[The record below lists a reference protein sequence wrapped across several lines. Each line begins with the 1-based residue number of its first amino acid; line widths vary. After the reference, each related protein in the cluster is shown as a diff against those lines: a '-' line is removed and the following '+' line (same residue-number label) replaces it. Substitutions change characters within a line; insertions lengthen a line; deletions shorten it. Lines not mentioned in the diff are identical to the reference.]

1 MKRTLIKYFGA
12 VFLLWERLKGTK
24 TVREVKHPDN
34 ALGHLT
40 GYSVAGYSLDVY
52 CQRKHYRRSYDKWFV
67 PNQDHMAYRVFSVVS
82 QDAPDSLKKACELD
96 IDIPALLPHA
106 VSDHGH
112 RQAAVNAYLDILI
125 ERLGQEVFRE
135 VDRRQA

>member
-1 MKRTLIKYFGA
+1 
-12 VFLLWERLKGTK
+12 
-24 TVREVKHPDN
+24 
-34 ALGHLT
+34 
-40 GYSVAGYSLDVY
+40 
-52 CQRKHYRRSYDKWFV
+52 
-67 PNQDHMAYRVFSVVS
+67 MAYRVFSVVS